1 MHVVVSVL
9 AGIYAP
15 AVRPSP
21 FCHGTSLTEVW
32 RGRNRPQAV
41 QRSKGT
47 ARHLLRSQPPMIAIH
62 YNYRVQPDAVVI
74 IRVLL
79 GARDIAAIAEYGGF
93 DV

>member
-1 MHVVVSVL
+1 
-9 AGIYAP
+9 
-15 AVRPSP
+15 
-21 FCHGTSLTEVW
+21 
-32 RGRNRPQAV
+32 
-41 QRSKGT
+41 
-47 ARHLLRSQPPMIAIH
+47 MIAIH